1 MVVVDNPGVREEPGG
16 GTNHFF
22 LTGFSASCGV
32 FFQCSDGAS
41 TKSGMVIDA
50 ERLEDSQDAS
60 VDMGGVGSQVALD
73 FFVDDKVY
81 REDGFEVVSQADKSH
96 IGGFISFDA
105 QIPYTGFDVGYSPS
119 AMCSWV
125 DR

>member
-1 MVVVDNPGVREEPGG
+1 MIIVNDPGVREEPGG

-22 LTGFSASCGV
+22 LTGFSASRGV
-32 FFQCSDGAS
+32 FFQCSDRAPA
-41 TKSGMVIDA
+41 KSDMMIDA

-73 FFVDDKVY
+73 FFVDDKFD
-81 REDGFEVVSQADKSH
+81 REDGFEVVPQADESH

-119 AMCSWV
+119 AMCSWI